1 MNNKVQFWT
10 TFVIAVIGAL
20 AWTPSII
27 KFFQPNKIVGKMI
40 SRYSNLNK
48 DQSET
53 YFIFK
58 LAILSKNKDFNLK
71 RIKCEIEDIN
81 GNKVIATAQNSRII
95 VFVHDGQPNKLLIPS
110 DTLLNNTT
118 LLPEDKNIVG
128 YLYFKFNE
136 NFDRKFR
143 STSFIFESFDKKIKE
158 LKFKESEITSNQL
171 FFDDKIWKQID
182 DNEIK
187 ENPLLRDFYS

>member
-10 TFVIAVIGAL
+10 TFIIAVIGAL

-40 SRYSNLNK
+40 SRYANLNK

-53 YFIFK
+53 YFVYKI
-58 LAILSKNKDFNLK
+58 AILSKNKEFNLK
-71 RIKCEIEDIN
+71 HIKCEIEDIN

-95 VFVHDGQPNKLLIPS
+95 VFAHDGQPNKLLIPS
-110 DTLLNNTT
+110 DTFLNNNT

-128 YLYFKFNE
+128 YLYFKFKDNL
-136 NFDRKFR
+136 DRKIR
-143 STSFIFESFDKKIKE
+143 STSFIFESFDNKTKV
-158 LKFKESEITSNQL
+158 LKFKESEISSDQL
-171 FFDDKIWKQID
+171 FFDDAIWKQID
-182 DNEIK
+182 ANEIK
-187 ENPLLRDFYS
+187 ENPLLRNYYS